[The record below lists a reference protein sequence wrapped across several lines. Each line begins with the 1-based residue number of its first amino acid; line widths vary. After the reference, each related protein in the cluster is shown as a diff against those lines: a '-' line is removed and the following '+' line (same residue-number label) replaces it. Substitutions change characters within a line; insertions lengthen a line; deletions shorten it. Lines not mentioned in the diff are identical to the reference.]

1 LKNRFFYLLVFLIS
15 LGLVAQTDSPKLPL
29 IIDADTANEIDD
41 LFALVRALGEP
52 RFQLLGITAAQFH
65 QSPYASKD
73 TALES
78 HQLNQEL
85 LALLP
90 QHNVPLVRGSA
101 HPLKNSNTAQP
112 SKASDFII
120 QQAKALPTGQKLQLV
135 ILGSCTNVAS
145 ALLQAPEIATKL
157 QIYYIGFWHD
167 PAQNTYN
174 KKEFNTGNDP
184 LATNVLLD
192 FKGLDFSVMS
202 ATTCQHLVFDKTTT
216 FKNLE
221 DNPLGLYLK
230 NRWSTFKRWWT
241 DKDPEQKR
249 WIMWDL
255 AIIEALAHPE
265 WAERKT
271 FVTPKENLQRN
282 IQIYISI
289 DPLKMQEN
297 FWKHYKNLIAKPDE
311 SL

>member
-1 LKNRFFYLLVFLIS
+1 MKNRFFYLLVFLIS

-78 HQLNQEL
+78 HHLNQEL

-90 QHNVPLVRGSA
+90 QHNVPLFRGSA

-145 ALLQAPEIATKL
+145 ALLQAPEIAPKL

>member
-1 LKNRFFYLLVFLIS
+1 MKNRFFYLLVFLIS